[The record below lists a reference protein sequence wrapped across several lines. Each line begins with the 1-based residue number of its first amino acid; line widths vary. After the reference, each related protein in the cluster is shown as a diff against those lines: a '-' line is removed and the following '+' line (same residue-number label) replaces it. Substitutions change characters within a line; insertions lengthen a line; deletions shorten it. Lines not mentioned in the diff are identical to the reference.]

1 MECLVCHQPMVERN
15 VTLDLRMAKELVVI
29 EDVPATV
36 CENCGEQVFTPEV
49 TRQVQAIVKERKGAA
64 RTMVV
69 PVFSL
74 QAA

>member
-1 MECLVCHQPMVERN
+1 MECLG
-15 VTLDLRMAKELVVI
+15 KELVVI

-36 CENCGEQVFTPEV
+36 CGNCEEQVFTPEV
-49 TRQVQAIVKERKGAA
+49 TRQVQAIAKERKGEA
-64 RTMVV
+64 RTIVV